1 MLALTQFSFAS
12 LQPSPGARKYATK
25 TISSALI
32 KATIQSELLD
42 WWSKWA
48 GERKLFAFPLIYI
61 THTDTHTYLCVCMCF
76 FLFLSRQATN
86 KSSHANC
93 SRSHVVWPKRKCL
106 RKLLQIF
113 CLLSETQ
120 FSQLERPKTALSNAL
135 QAFVRLNQSRALHAR
150 PIERLRLRLGLAAP
164 SSFFRILWQFCILH
178 KRLEMPLSF

>member
-1 MLALTQFSFAS
+1 MIQVSRRAKAVWL
-12 LQPSPGARKYATK
+12 
-25 TISSALI
+25 SSHMYN
-32 KATIQSELLD
+32 TY
-42 WWSKWA
+42 
-48 GERKLFAFPLIYI
+48 IYI
-61 THTDTHTYLCVCMCF
+61 YLCVRMCF

-86 KSSHANC
+86 KSSHANY

-135 QAFVRLNQSRALHAR
+135 QAFVRLNQGRALHAR
-150 PIERLRLRLGLAAP
+150 LIEHLRPRLRLGLRLGLGLAAP